1 MTSEKGLLREYYCDT
16 VPLCLICSIGFLLLS
31 LIVYMP
37 ENNNHTIFYV
47 VKDWRIRICWSIML
61 LIGFGWIS
69 EQIKMPLC
77 IKRDMSKLQTNTLLL
92 RAQPSYSIEHFH
104 CKKDKAYIRIVTCPP
119 KRIHLPSIWRDYFCA
134 FYLDTRICDGKQF
147 DQIVEKIKHGK
158 IIRITFYRHS
168 RIIKSIGQSENRPL
182 IEPIEA
188 EGQK

>member
-1 MTSEKGLLREYYCDT
+1 
-16 VPLCLICSIGFLLLS
+16 
-31 LIVYMP
+31 MP
-37 ENNNHTIFYV
+37 EKNNHTIFYV

-69 EQIKMPLC
+69 EQIKMPLS

-168 RIIKSIGQSENRPL
+168 RIIKSIGVNQGTVLWLISKSTRNKRQSRNRPL
-182 IEPIEA
+182 IDSLIDIKYSDVTYV
-188 EGQK
+188 GSTTIFGG